1 MSMEVNDE
9 LVDKL
14 AGLAMLSFNAEEKE
28 AIKNDLQKML
38 EFINKLEEVNTDGV
52 EPLLHMTQGVNI
64 LREDIITDTCSS
76 EEALLNA
83 PVKDASFFKVPT
95 VIKK

>member
-1 MSMEVNDE
+1 MEVNDE

-14 AGLAMLSFNAEEKE
+14 AGLAMLSFNIEEKE

-38 EFINKLEEVNTDGV
+38 EFIRKLDEVNTDGV
-52 EPLLHMTQGVNI
+52 EPLLHMSQNI
-64 LREDIITDTCSS
+64 NFQREDIVTGTCTA
-76 EEALLNA
+76 EQALLNA
-83 PVKDASFFKVPT
+83 PVKDSRFFKVPT

>member
-1 MSMEVNDE
+1 MEVNDE

-14 AGLAMLSFNAEEKE
+14 AGLSMLSFNAEEKE

-38 EFINKLEEVNTDGV
+38 EFIQKLEEVNTNGV
-52 EPLLHMTQGVNI
+52 EPLLHMSQSINV
-64 LREDIITDTCSS
+64 LREDVVSGTSTP

-83 PVKDASFFKVPT
+83 PLKDTRFFKVPT

>member
-1 MSMEVNDE
+1 MEVNDE

-14 AGLAMLSFNAEEKE
+14 AGLAMLTFNAQEKE

-38 EFINKLEEVNTDGV
+38 EFIKKLEEVNTDGV
-52 EPLLHMTQGVNI
+52 KPLLHMTQSVNV
-64 LREDIITDTCSS
+64 LRDDIITGTCTS
-76 EEALLNA
+76 EEALSNA
-83 PVKDASFFKVPT
+83 PLKDSRFFKVPT